1 MPLLRSLNF
10 IGCCELQRFRAYD
23 AENIVVKTVGKNP
36 PLPRVAVCVITTRM
50 KRFEPAPSVCVSVR
64 GGSLG
69 SPAGFSLVELLITLA
84 LLIIIST
91 MYFGFSSPSR
101 QRSAKQNCQAN
112 LRKIFLA
119 QEIYAHDHAGKFP
132 VVAGAKTSEEPLD
145 LLVPRYS
152 ADRAIF
158 ICPGS
163 KAAPLPPGE
172 SLRTNKISYAYYM
185 GRISGGVPVALLSD
199 AQVNTNSK
207 NIGEAIFS
215 ATGKAPGDNHHQF
228 GGNILFTDGHVEQ
241 SPTNLLSPLT
251 LTEGVTLLNP
261 KP

>member
-1 MPLLRSLNF
+1 M
-10 IGCCELQRFRAYD
+10 
-23 AENIVVKTVGKNP
+23 
-36 PLPRVAVCVITTRM
+36 AVCVITTRM
-50 KRFEPAPSVCVSVR
+50 KRLEPDPSICVSVR
-64 GGSLG
+64 GGLLG

-84 LLIIIST
+84 LLLIIST
-91 MYFGFSSPSR
+91 MYFGFSSPNR

-119 QEIYAHDHAGKFP
+119 QEIYAHDNAGRFP
-132 VVAGAKTSEEPLD
+132 VVAGATTSEVPLD

-152 ADRAIF
+152 VDRAIF

-163 KAAPLPPGE
+163 KDAPLPAGE

-185 GRISGGVPVALLSD
+185 GRMSGGLATALMSD

-207 NIGEAIFS
+207 NIGAAIFS
-215 ATGKAPGDNHHQF
+215 ATGKAPGNNHHQF
-228 GGNILFTDGHVEQ
+228 GGNILFNDGHVEQ
-241 SPTNLLSPLT
+241 SATNLVTPLT
-251 LTEGVTLLNP
+251 LTEGVVLLDP